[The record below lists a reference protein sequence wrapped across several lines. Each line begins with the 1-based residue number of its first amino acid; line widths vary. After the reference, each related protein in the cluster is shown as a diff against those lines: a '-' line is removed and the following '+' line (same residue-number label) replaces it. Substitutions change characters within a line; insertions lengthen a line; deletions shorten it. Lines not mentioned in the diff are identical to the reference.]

1 MVQIFCLHLR
11 RFKQTLN
18 INPKKM
24 KKFSTFA
31 AAVFAASVL
40 VSCEGSGPE
49 AAVKGYLT
57 ALKDKKVD
65 DAKKFGTETTQN
77 MLETLNQL
85 KMLPEVTEIKDIKCN
100 VQDTTATCTFCCM
113 KEGKNELKLVKRSD
127 KWLVD
132 EKKEGGGDMEMK
144 SDQAADS
151 TATSGTEPAPAESQ
165 NAPAEGAAH

>member
-1 MVQIFCLHLR
+1 
-11 RFKQTLN
+11 
-18 INPKKM
+18 M
-24 KKFSTFA
+24 KKIRPFA

-65 DAKKFGTETTQN
+65 EAKKFGTETTQN

-113 KEGKNELKLVKRSD
+113 KEGKNELKLVKRGD

-132 EKKEGGGDMEMK
+132 QKKEGGDMEMNTEQPQ
-144 SDQAADS
+144 DT
-151 TATSGTEPAPAESQ
+151 TATSGMEPAPAEGE
-165 NAPAEGAAH
+165 NAPAENTAQ